1 MKWTCIKC
9 DKEISQYREYC
20 DDCDDCESK
29 QFRKIG
35 GFLYL
40 PLIGLFIGAFG
51 WIMLLTEAIKT
62 MFIIDFSS
70 VYRTKLLGYLCFEFA
85 FQLIFLFFSI
95 YLISIF
101 FRKKRTLPKLYIY
114 FSLSVLVY
122 MFLDLIFGMNAFPDL
137 VRFEY
142 DTVKPIV
149 RNIIAALI
157 WIPYFITSVRVKK
170 TFIH

>member
-1 MKWTCIKC
+1 MKWSCIKC
-9 DKEISQYREYC
+9 DKETSQNREYC
-20 DDCDDCESK
+20 DDCEAK

-51 WIMLLTEAIKT
+51 WAMLLTEAINT
-62 MFIIDFSS
+62 VFIIDLSS
-70 VYRTKLLGYLCFEFA
+70 IYRTEIFGYLCFEFV
-85 FQLIFLFFSI
+85 FQLLFLLFSI

-101 FRKKRTLPKLYIY
+101 FRRKKTLPKLYIY
-114 FSLSVLVY
+114 FSLSVLIY
-122 MFLDLIFGMNAFPDL
+122 MLLDLCFGINVFPDL
-137 VRFEY
+137 VRLEY
-142 DTVKPIV
+142 DTVKHVI
-149 RNIIAALI
+149 RSLISALI